1 MTLTIFMAVLAA
13 AAMHAAW
20 NAIIKIRT
28 DRFASMSLTT
38 LGMAV
43 AATPVLPFV
52 AFPALSVWLWI
63 IASIIIHVGYRLFLV
78 KAYDAGD
85 LAQTY
90 ALARGTAPLLTTVSA
105 FLLFGE
111 VLRGAEIGGIV
122 LLSCGTFLMSFRG
135 GGHAR
140 FNQRAVGFALITS
153 MFIAS
158 YTLTDGYGARLA
170 DGAAS
175 YASWLFFCDG
185 VCSIVIGFLYHGR
198 SLLPVLTHE
207 WKTGLLTGAL
217 SAGSYGIVLWAMTQ
231 APIASVAALREASI
245 LFAMLISVYILGE
258 GTGPWRIVAAIL
270 IGSGAVALRLG

>member
-1 MTLTIFMAVLAA
+1 MTLTIMFAVLAA

-20 NAIIKIRT
+20 NALIKTRT
-28 DRFASMSLTT
+28 DRFASISLTT

-52 AFPALSVWLWI
+52 AFPALSVWPWI

-90 ALARGTAPLLTTVSA
+90 ALARGAAPLMTTVGA
-105 FLLFGE
+105 FLLVGE
-111 VLRGAEIGGIV
+111 VLRGTEIGGIV
-122 LLSCGTFLMSFRG
+122 LLSFGTFLMSFRG
-135 GGHAR
+135 GGHR
-140 FNQRAVGFALITS
+140 GFNQRAVGFALITS
-153 MFIAS
+153 MLIAS

-170 DGAAS
+170 DTAAS
-175 YASWLFFCDG
+175 YAAWLFFCDG
-185 VCSIVIGFLYHGR
+185 VCSIVIGLLYRGR
-198 SLLPVLTHE
+198 SLLPVLTRE

-217 SAGSYGIVLWAMTQ
+217 SAGSYGIVMWAMTK

-245 LFAMLISVYILGE
+245 LFAMLISVFILGE
-258 GTGPWRIVAAIL
+258 RAGSWRIVAAIL
-270 IGSGAVALRLG
+270 IGSGVVVLRLG